1 MKKIEKFLKRI
12 NYQGRANVDLE
23 SLTKLQTS
31 FLKTVPFENLDIM
44 LGKTL
49 DYSQE
54 SVFDKIVTKNR
65 GGLCYECN
73 GLFHDMLN
81 QIGFDVSFIIC
92 AMFPDKAQKIDFSHM
107 ALVVTLNNIEY
118 LVDVG
123 NGKSFGEPL
132 TIQTIS
138 KSQSEGVSS
147 TVKPYSHDYYGLF
160 YLIEKKWEARYIFNL
175 ERKIRAD
182 FTEPCHFVD
191 SSPDSEF
198 TQKRLVSVLFDDK
211 RVTLTGDKIISTFFD
226 EESLRERVLEE
237 MGLNISTA
245 LKQ

>member
-12 NYQGRANVDLE
+12 HYQDKPNIDLE

-31 FLKTVPFENLDIM
+31 FLKTIPFENLDIM

-73 GLFHDMLN
+73 GLFHDMLS

-123 NGKSFGEPL
+123 NGKSFGNPL

-147 TVKPYSHDYYGLF
+147 TLKPYNDDYYGLF
-160 YLIEKKWEARYIFNL
+160 YLIEEKWEVRYIFNL
-175 ERKIRAD
+175 GRKTRAD
-182 FTEPCHFVD
+182 FREACHFVD
-191 SSPDSEF
+191 SSPESEF
-198 TQKRLVSVLFDDK
+198 TRKRLVSMLFDDK
-211 RVTLTGDKIISTFFD
+211 RVTLTGDKIISTFFE
-226 EESLRERVLEE
+226 EESLKREVLEE
-237 MGLNISTA
+237 LSIN
-245 LKQ
+245 L